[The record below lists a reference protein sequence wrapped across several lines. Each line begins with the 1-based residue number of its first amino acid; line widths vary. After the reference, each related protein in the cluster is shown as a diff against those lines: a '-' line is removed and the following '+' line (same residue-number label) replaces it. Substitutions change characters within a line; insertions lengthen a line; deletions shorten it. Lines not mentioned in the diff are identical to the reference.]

1 MVVDHNQ
8 TRGKR
13 LQGREMRRKEPE
25 NIEAKGVS
33 PYKTALAAVRPGF
46 AGVIIFSAVFNVLML
61 TGSLYMLQVYDR
73 VLPSGSVPTLTV
85 LFSIVIVLFVFLGF
99 FDFLRGRL
107 LSRIALRLDDT
118 LSTTVFRKTLST
130 MDSGAPT
137 TANRQLVQ
145 DLSTVRGFLSG
156 PAVTAMADVVF
167 VPLFLGL
174 LFLIHPWIGGLTIAG
189 AAIGGVIAYVNRNV
203 TREAMQSM
211 LLHDTAERDFTSR
224 SQRNVETINAMG
236 MGTAVLAHWQRLHH
250 TTLAVSQKGSDPSEI
265 LAAASRSF
273 RILLQSTILTLGAL
287 LVLRGEISPGMIIA
301 SSILSGRALAPMDQL
316 IGQWRAT
323 GAFSAAHKR
332 LAAAFDE
339 EAPTSRYIELPAPTG
354 QISVRGLAKFSSA
367 QNSEEKVPILS
378 QVTFDLQPGD
388 AMGVV
393 GNSACGK
400 STLARLL
407 VGAGS
412 HDAGE
417 IRLDGATMDQW
428 DPEELGHHIGYL
440 PQTLEMLPGTIQD
453 NISRFQNGATDKAV
467 IAAAKLTG
475 IHEMILKLPDG
486 YKTRLCDADGPGLLS
501 GGQMQRLG
509 LARAVYGMPK
519 LVVLDEP
526 NAHLDV
532 AGNAALAQT
541 ILHLRE
547 AGSTVVVMAHRP
559 DVMRVVNK
567 LMVLSTGKMGAF
579 GDRDVLLSD
588 DYEVASTKP
597 RPTEQNHP
605 AAQLGSVVS
614 SETAS
619 DPADL
624 SSLEALAPM
633 PKVSPLRPVVKAQK
647 EDIPSAPR
655 VVRMAGPTHKRNRA

>member
-1 MVVDHNQ
+1 
-8 TRGKR
+8 
-13 LQGREMRRKEPE
+13 MRRRKTEE
-25 NIEAKGVS
+25 THKQGAN
-33 PYKTALAAVRPGF
+33 PYRAALAAARPGF
-46 AGVIIFSAVFNVLML
+46 VGVLVFSAVFNVLML

-85 LFSIVIVLFVFLGF
+85 LFGIIVVLFVFLGF

-118 LSTTVFRKTLST
+118 LSATVFRKALSAT
-130 MDSGAPT
+130 HSDTPSAV
-137 TANRQLVQ
+137 NRQVMQ
-145 DLSTVRGFLSG
+145 DLGTVRGFLSG
-156 PAVTAMADVVF
+156 PAVTAMADVIF

-189 AAIGGVIAYVNRNV
+189 ASVGAMLALINRAA

-211 LLHDTAERDFTSR
+211 LVHDTVERDFTAR
-224 SQRNVETINAMG
+224 SQRNVETIDAMG
-236 MGTAVLAHWQRLHH
+236 MGNAILSHWRGLHSA
-250 TTLAVSQKGSDPSEI
+250 TLAVSQKGSDPSEI

-287 LVLRGEISPGMIIA
+287 LVLRGEISAGMIIA

-332 LAAAFDE
+332 LDTAFNE
-339 EAPTSRYIELPAPTG
+339 EAPDLRHINLPAPTG

-367 QNSEEKVPILS
+367 RNNGEKVPILS
-378 QVTFDLQPGD
+378 QVAFDLQPGD

-407 VGAGS
+407 VGVGS

-417 IRLDGATMDQW
+417 IRLDGATLDQW
-428 DPEELGHHIGYL
+428 DPEQLGRHIGYL

-453 NISRFQNGATDKAV
+453 NIARFQKGATDEAV
-467 IAAAKLTG
+467 IAATKLTG

-486 YKTRLCDADGPGLLS
+486 YKTRLCDPNGPSLLS

-509 LARAVYGMPK
+509 LARAIYGMPK

-526 NAHLDV
+526 NANLDV
-532 AGNAALAQT
+532 AGNAALAET
-541 ILHLRE
+541 ILHLRR
-547 AGSTVVVMAHRP
+547 AGSTVVVMAHRS

-567 LMVLSTGKMGAF
+567 LMVLGTGKMGVF
-579 GDRDVLLSD
+579 GDREVLLSD
-588 DYEVASTKP
+588 NYKVGDAKP
-597 RPTEQNHP
+597 QSTEQERP
-605 AAQLGSVVS
+605 AAQLKIPASTTKITEPAITSDASAMDVS
-614 SETAS
+614 E
-619 DPADL
+619 
-624 SSLEALAPM
+624 PM
-633 PKVSPLRPVVKAQK
+633 PQVYPIRPVTKSVKKTA
-647 EDIPSAPR
+647 PASAPH
-655 VVRMAGPTHKRNRA
+655 VARMAGPTHRRRQA